1 MLILN
6 EVKSPLEKTMTFPA
20 PVLAE
25 LSEPARRITSLP
37 SLDLGQDGLLRR
49 KGMSTPIVEELLA
62 DTNELGTEERS
73 LWLSTVMTK
82 GFDNPD
88 PALPRRGTR

>member
-1 MLILN
+1 MN
-6 EVKSPLEKTMTFPA
+6 FPA
-20 PVLAE
+20 PVLAQ
-25 LSEPARRITSLP
+25 LGEPARRITSVP
-37 SLDLGQDGLLRR
+37 SLDLGRDGLLRR
-49 KGMSTPIVEELLA
+49 KGEATPIVEELLG
-62 DTNELGTEERS
+62 DNNELGTEERS